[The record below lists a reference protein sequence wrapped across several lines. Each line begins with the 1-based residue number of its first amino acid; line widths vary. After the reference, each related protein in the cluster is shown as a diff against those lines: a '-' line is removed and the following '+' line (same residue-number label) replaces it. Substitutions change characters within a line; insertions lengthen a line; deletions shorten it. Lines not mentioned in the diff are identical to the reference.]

1 MNIDQYGVI
10 SLYYYTTYMG
20 LFYKNSTW
28 FFRILVDFENCTI
41 STTRGKLEAQKPQKT
56 PFLTFLDNFEI
67 LKF

>member
-1 MNIDQYGVI
+1 
-10 SLYYYTTYMG
+10 MG
-20 LFYKNSTW
+20 LFYKNSAW